1 MYTQATP
8 LLTKNFKAL
17 IKPLEKKES
26 TDRTWQDGG
35 LSSPK
40 IESLQFLTDEYNDL
54 EKFPTTVR
62 QKLSKLGEELS
73 GLSVKIEEIYKAME
87 ALQ

>member
-1 MYTQATP
+1 MAVFRRQKLKACSF
-8 LLTKNFKAL
+8 LVTK
-17 IKPLEKKES
+17 
-26 TDRTWQDGG
+26 
-35 LSSPK
+35 
-40 IESLQFLTDEYNDL
+40 YNDL

>member
-1 MYTQATP
+1 M
-8 LLTKNFKAL
+8 
-17 IKPLEKKES
+17 
-26 TDRTWQDGG
+26 TWQDGG
-35 LSSPK
+35 PSSPE
-40 IESLQFLTDEYNDL
+40 IERGLQFLSDEYDDL
-54 EKFPTTVR
+54 QNFHTTVK